1 MKKKS
6 ITGVL
11 VLLVFAAFLVSVSMV
26 LMTGADVV
34 QNITTRDQ
42 KSYSQRTVTQYL
54 TTRVR
59 RADQAG
65 AVITSDTGTLIFRE
79 EISGIC
85 YETSVYFH
93 EGYLREMFYE
103 SGYPLSPE
111 FGEKILPI
119 QDFQSFRDGS
129 LVHITFKMPDGT
141 AESLILHLR
150 SEREE
155 LP

>member
-11 VLLVFAAFLVSVSMV
+11 VLLVFAAFLVSVCMV

-34 QNITTRDQ
+34 QKITVRDQ

-59 RADQAG
+59 RADQTG
-65 AVITSDTGTLIFRE
+65 AVIVSDSGTLIFRE

-85 YETSVYFH
+85 YETSVYCH
-93 EGYLREMFYE
+93 EGYLREMFCE
-103 SGYPLSPE
+103 SGYSLPPE
-111 FGEKILPI
+111 FGEEILPVH
-119 QDFQSFRDGS
+119 DFQAFRDGS
-129 LVHITFKMPDGT
+129 LVHITFEMLDGT
-141 AESLILHLR
+141 EESFVLHLR

>member
-34 QNITTRDQ
+34 QNITARDQ

-59 RADQAG
+59 RADR
-65 AVITSDTGTLIFRE
+65 INHS
-79 EISGIC
+79 
-85 YETSVYFH
+85 
-93 EGYLREMFYE
+93 
-103 SGYPLSPE
+103 
-111 FGEKILPI
+111 
-119 QDFQSFRDGS
+119 SFRNRN
-129 LVHITFKMPDGT
+129 INRPY
-141 AESLILHLR
+141 
-150 SEREE
+150 
-155 LP
+155 